1 VPAIPKADAVRDP
14 FGEAGADVVAG
25 ADPAR
30 ALAEAGELT
39 TANPRE

>member
-1 VPAIPKADAVRDP
+1 VPAIRETDAVRDP
-14 FGEAGADVVAG
+14 FGQAGADVVAG

-39 TANPRE
+39 TASPQE

>member
-1 VPAIPKADAVRDP
+1 VPAIRDTEAVRDP

-30 ALAEAGELT
+30 ALAETGELI
-39 TANPRE
+39 TASPRE